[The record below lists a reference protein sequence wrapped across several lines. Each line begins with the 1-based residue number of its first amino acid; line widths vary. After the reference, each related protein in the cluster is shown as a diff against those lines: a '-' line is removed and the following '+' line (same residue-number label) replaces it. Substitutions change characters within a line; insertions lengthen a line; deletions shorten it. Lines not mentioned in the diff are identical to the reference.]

1 MHKLVFSVML
11 YVPLLAQE
19 IQVIDHKIVKDI
31 QPNWPV
37 IINNV
42 LDDSTSF
49 KFLPSLDSVKS
60 ESEGYRV
67 QVLATRY
74 FERAD
79 SLAVIMKNT
88 VSDSVYVDFEAPNYK
103 VRIGD
108 FIDRDSA
115 ESLQQE
121 LMQMGYNSAWI
132 LRARINSQASIIK
145 YKLFVSRQI
154 VVKF

>member
-1 MHKLVFSVML
+1 MHKLVFSIL
-11 YVPLLAQE
+11 LSAPLLAQE
-19 IQVIDHKIVKDI
+19 IHLIDHKIVKDI

-49 KFLPSLDSVKS
+49 EFVLSLDSVQS
-60 ESEGYRV
+60 VSEGYRV

-74 FERAD
+74 FERAG

-103 VRIGD
+103 IRIGD
-108 FIDRDSA
+108 FIDRESA
-115 ESLQQE
+115 ESLQKD
-121 LMQMGYNSAWI
+121 LVQMGYNSAWI
-132 LRARINSQASIIK
+132 LRTRINSQASRIN
-145 YKLFVSRQI
+145 Y
-154 VVKF
+154 

>member
-1 MHKLVFSVML
+1 MHKLAFLILL

-49 KFLPSLDSVKS
+49 ELLLSLDSVQS
-60 ESEGYRV
+60 VSEGYRV

-88 VSDSVYVDFEAPNYK
+88 IRDSVYVDFEAPNYK
-103 VRIGD
+103 VRVGD

-115 ESLQQE
+115 ESLQQD
-121 LMQMGYNSAWI
+121 LVQMGYNSAWI
-132 LRARINSQASIIK
+132 LRSRINSK
-145 YKLFVSRQI
+145 VSG
-154 VVKF
+154 KEY

>member
-1 MHKLVFSVML
+1 MHKLVFLILL
-11 YVPLLAQE
+11 YVPLLTQG
-19 IQVIDHKIVKDI
+19 IQVIEHKIVKDI

-49 KFLPSLDSVKS
+49 EFLLSLDSVQS
-60 ESEGYRV
+60 VSEGYRV

-74 FERAD
+74 FERAE

-115 ESLQQE
+115 ELLQQE
-121 LMQMGYNSAWI
+121 LVQMGYNSAWI
-132 LRARINSQASIIK
+132 LRARINSQASRIN
-145 YKLFVSRQI
+145 Y
-154 VVKF
+154 

>member
-1 MHKLVFSVML
+1 MHKLVFSILL

-19 IQVIDHKIVKDI
+19 IQVINHKIVKDI

-49 KFLPSLDSVKS
+49 EFLLSLDSVQS
-60 ESEGYRV
+60 VSEGYRV

-121 LMQMGYNSAWI
+121 LVQMGYNSAWI
-132 LRARINSQASIIK
+132 LRARINSQASRIN
-145 YKLFVSRQI
+145 Y
-154 VVKF
+154 

>member
-1 MHKLVFSVML
+1 MHKLVFLILL
-11 YVPLLAQE
+11 YVPLLSQE

-49 KFLPSLDSVKS
+49 KFLLSLDSVQS
-60 ESEGYRV
+60 VSEGYRV

-74 FERAD
+74 FERAE

-121 LMQMGYNSAWI
+121 LVQMGYNSAWI
-132 LRARINSQASIIK
+132 LRARINSQASRIN
-145 YKLFVSRQI
+145 Y
-154 VVKF
+154 

>member
-1 MHKLVFSVML
+1 MHKLVFLILL
-11 YVPLLAQE
+11 YVPLLSQE

-49 KFLPSLDSVKS
+49 EFLLSLDSVQS
-60 ESEGYRV
+60 VSEGYRV

-79 SLAVIMKNT
+79 SLAVLMKNT

-103 VRIGD
+103 VRVGD
-108 FIDRDSA
+108 FIDRESA
-115 ESLQQE
+115 ESLQQD
-121 LMQMGYNSAWI
+121 LVQMGYNSAWV
-132 LRARINSQASIIK
+132 LRTRINSQASRIK
-145 YKLFVSRQI
+145 Y
-154 VVKF
+154 

>member
-1 MHKLVFSVML
+1 MHKLVFSILL

-49 KFLPSLDSVKS
+49 EFLFSLDSVQS
-60 ESEGYRV
+60 VSEGYRV

-115 ESLQQE
+115 ESLQQD
-121 LMQMGYNSAWI
+121 LVQMGYNSAWI
-132 LRARINSQASIIK
+132 LRTRINSQASGIN
-145 YKLFVSRQI
+145 Y
-154 VVKF
+154 

>member
-1 MHKLVFSVML
+1 MHKLVFLILL
-11 YVPLLAQE
+11 YVPLLSQE

-49 KFLPSLDSVKS
+49 EFLLSLDSVQS
-60 ESEGYRV
+60 VSEGYRV

-74 FERAD
+74 FERAE

-115 ESLQQE
+115 ELLQQE
-121 LMQMGYNSAWI
+121 LVQMGYNSAWI
-132 LRARINSQASIIK
+132 LRARINSQASRIN
-145 YKLFVSRQI
+145 Y
-154 VVKF
+154 

>member
-1 MHKLVFSVML
+1 MHKLFFLILLSA
-11 YVPLLAQE
+11 PLLAQD

-145 YKLFVSRQI
+145 Y
-154 VVKF
+154 

>member
-1 MHKLVFSVML
+1 MHKLVFSILL
-11 YVPLLAQE
+11 YVPLLSQE

-49 KFLPSLDSVKS
+49 EFLLSLDSVQS
-60 ESEGYRV
+60 VSEGYRV

-74 FERAD
+74 FERAE

-121 LMQMGYNSAWI
+121 LVQMGYNSAWI
-132 LRARINSQASIIK
+132 LRARINSQASRIN
-145 YKLFVSRQI
+145 Y
-154 VVKF
+154 

>member
-1 MHKLVFSVML
+1 M
-11 YVPLLAQE
+11 AQE
-19 IQVIDHKIVKDI
+19 IHVIDHKIVKDI

-49 KFLPSLDSVKS
+49 ELLLSRDSVQS
-60 ESEGYRV
+60 VSEGYRV

-88 VSDSVYVDFEAPNYK
+88 VRDSVYVDFEAPNYK
-103 VRIGD
+103 VRVGD
-108 FIDRDSA
+108 FIDRNSA
-115 ESLQQE
+115 ESLQQD
-121 LMQMGYNSAWI
+121 LVQMGYNSAWI
-132 LRARINSQASIIK
+132 LRSRINSKASGIE
-145 YKLFVSRQI
+145 Y
-154 VVKF
+154 

>member
-1 MHKLVFSVML
+1 MHKLVFSILL

-49 KFLPSLDSVKS
+49 EFVLSLDSVQS
-60 ESEGYRV
+60 VSEGYRV

-79 SLAVIMKNT
+79 SFAIIMKKT
-88 VSDSVYVDFEAPNYK
+88 VSDSVYVDFEATNY
-103 VRIGD
+103 
-108 FIDRDSA
+108 
-115 ESLQQE
+115 
-121 LMQMGYNSAWI
+121 
-132 LRARINSQASIIK
+132 
-145 YKLFVSRQI
+145 
-154 VVKF
+154 

>member
-1 MHKLVFSVML
+1 MHKLVFLILL
-11 YVPLLAQE
+11 YVTIWAQE
-19 IQVIDHKIVKDI
+19 VQVIDHKIVKDI

-49 KFLPSLDSVKS
+49 ELLLSLDSVQS
-60 ESEGYRV
+60 VSEGYRV

-88 VSDSVYVDFEAPNYK
+88 IRDSVYVDFEAPNYK
-103 VRIGD
+103 VRVGD

-115 ESLQQE
+115 ESLQQD
-121 LMQMGYNSAWI
+121 LVQMGYNSAWI
-132 LRARINSQASIIK
+132 LRSRINSK
-145 YKLFVSRQI
+145 VSG
-154 VVKF
+154 KEY

>member
-1 MHKLVFSVML
+1 MHKLVFSILL

-49 KFLPSLDSVKS
+49 EFLLSLDSVKS
-60 ESEGYRV
+60 VSEGYRV

-74 FERAD
+74 YERAD
-79 SLAVIMKNT
+79 SLAVLMKNT

-121 LMQMGYNSAWI
+121 LVQMGYNSAWI
-132 LRARINSQASIIK
+132 LRTRINSQASRIN
-145 YKLFVSRQI
+145 Y
-154 VVKF
+154 

>member
-1 MHKLVFSVML
+1 MHKLVFSIL
-11 YVPLLAQE
+11 LSAPLLAQE

-31 QPNWPV
+31 QPIWPV

-49 KFLPSLDSVKS
+49 ESVILLDLVQSVI
-60 ESEGYRV
+60 EGYRV

-79 SLAVIMKNT
+79 SFAIIMKNT
-88 VSDSVYVDFEAPNYK
+88 VSESVYVDFETPNYK

-108 FIDRDSA
+108 FIERESA
-115 ESLQQE
+115 ESLQQD
-121 LMQMGYNSAWI
+121 LVQMGYNSAWI
-132 LRARINSQASIIK
+132 LRSRINSQASRIK
-145 YKLFVSRQI
+145 Y
-154 VVKF
+154 

>member
-1 MHKLVFSVML
+1 MHKLVFLILL
-11 YVPLLAQE
+11 YVPLLSQE

-49 KFLPSLDSVKS
+49 EFLLSLDSVKS
-60 ESEGYRV
+60 VSEGYRV

-74 FERAD
+74 YERAD
-79 SLAVIMKNT
+79 SLAVLMKNT

-121 LMQMGYNSAWI
+121 LVQMGYNSAWI
-132 LRARINSQASIIK
+132 LRARINSQASRIN
-145 YKLFVSRQI
+145 Y
-154 VVKF
+154 

>member
-1 MHKLVFSVML
+1 MHKLVFLILL
-11 YVPLLAQE
+11 YVPLLSQE

-49 KFLPSLDSVKS
+49 EFLLSLDSVQS
-60 ESEGYRV
+60 VSEGYRV

-115 ESLQQE
+115 ESLQQD
-121 LMQMGYNSAWI
+121 LVQMGYNSAWI
-132 LRARINSQASIIK
+132 LRARINSQASRIN
-145 YKLFVSRQI
+145 Y
-154 VVKF
+154 

>member
-1 MHKLVFSVML
+1 MYKLVFLIQL

-49 KFLPSLDSVKS
+49 ELLLSLDSVQS
-60 ESEGYRV
+60 VSEGYRV

-88 VSDSVYVDFEAPNYK
+88 VRDSGYVDFEAPNYK
-103 VRIGD
+103 VRVGD

-115 ESLQQE
+115 ESLQQD
-121 LMQMGYNSAWI
+121 LVQMGYNSAWI
-132 LRARINSQASIIK
+132 LRSRINSKASGIE
-145 YKLFVSRQI
+145 Y
-154 VVKF
+154 

>member
-1 MHKLVFSVML
+1 MHKLVFSILL

-19 IQVIDHKIVKDI
+19 IHVIDHKIVKDI

-49 KFLPSLDSVKS
+49 EFVLSLDSVQS
-60 ESEGYRV
+60 VSEGYRV

-115 ESLQQE
+115 ESLQKE
-121 LMQMGYNSAWI
+121 LVQMG
-132 LRARINSQASIIK
+132 
-145 YKLFVSRQI
+145 
-154 VVKF
+154 

>member
-1 MHKLVFSVML
+1 MHKLVFSILL

-49 KFLPSLDSVKS
+49 EFLLSLDSVKS
-60 ESEGYRV
+60 VSEGYRV

-74 FERAD
+74 YERAD
-79 SLAVIMKNT
+79 SLAVLMKNT

-103 VRIGD
+103 VRVGD
-108 FIDRDSA
+108 FIDRESA
-115 ESLQQE
+115 ESLQQD
-121 LMQMGYNSAWI
+121 LVQMGYNSAWI
-132 LRARINSQASIIK
+132 LRTRINSQASRIN
-145 YKLFVSRQI
+145 Y
-154 VVKF
+154 

>member
-1 MHKLVFSVML
+1 MHKLVFSILL
-11 YVPLLAQE
+11 YVSLLAQE

-49 KFLPSLDSVKS
+49 EFLLSLDSVQS
-60 ESEGYRV
+60 VSEGYRV

-108 FIDRDSA
+108 FIDRNSA
-115 ESLQQE
+115 ESLQQD
-121 LMQMGYNSAWI
+121 LVQMGYNSAWI
-132 LRARINSQASIIK
+132 LRTRINSQDSGIN
-145 YKLFVSRQI
+145 Y
-154 VVKF
+154 

>member
-1 MHKLVFSVML
+1 MHKLVFLILL
-11 YVPLLAQE
+11 YVPLLTQE

-31 QPNWPV
+31 EPNWPV

-49 KFLPSLDSVKS
+49 EFFLSLDSVQFI
-60 ESEGYRV
+60 SEGYRV

-74 FERAD
+74 YERAD
-79 SLAVIMKNT
+79 SLAVLMKNT

-108 FIDRDSA
+108 FINRDSA
-115 ESLQQE
+115 ESLQKD
-121 LMQMGYNSAWI
+121 LVQMGYYSAWI
-132 LRARINSQASIIK
+132 LRTRINSQASRII
-145 YKLFVSRQI
+145 Y
-154 VVKF
+154 

>member
-1 MHKLVFSVML
+1 MHKLAFLILL

-49 KFLPSLDSVKS
+49 EFLLSLDSVQS
-60 ESEGYRV
+60 VSEGYRV

-121 LMQMGYNSAWI
+121 LVQMGYNSAWI
-132 LRARINSQASIIK
+132 LRARINSQASRIN
-145 YKLFVSRQI
+145 Y
-154 VVKF
+154 

>member
-1 MHKLVFSVML
+1 MYKLVFSILL
-11 YVPLLAQE
+11 YAPLLAQE

-49 KFLPSLDSVKS
+49 EFLLSLDSVQS
-60 ESEGYRV
+60 VSEGYRV

-108 FIDRDSA
+108 FIERDSA

-121 LMQMGYNSAWI
+121 LVQMGYNSAWI
-132 LRARINSQASIIK
+132 LRARINSQASRIN
-145 YKLFVSRQI
+145 Y
-154 VVKF
+154 

>member
-1 MHKLVFSVML
+1 MYKLVFLIQL

-49 KFLPSLDSVKS
+49 ELLLSLDSVQS
-60 ESEGYRV
+60 VSEGYRV

-88 VSDSVYVDFEAPNYK
+88 VRDSVYVDFEAPNYK
-103 VRIGD
+103 VRVGD
-108 FIDRDSA
+108 FIDRNSA
-115 ESLQQE
+115 ESLQQD
-121 LMQMGYNSAWI
+121 LVKMGYNSAWI
-132 LRARINSQASIIK
+132 LRSRINSKASGIE
-145 YKLFVSRQI
+145 Y
-154 VVKF
+154 

>member
-1 MHKLVFSVML
+1 MHKLAFLILL
-11 YVPLLAQE
+11 YVPLVAQE

-49 KFLPSLDSVKS
+49 ELLLSRDSVQS
-60 ESEGYRV
+60 VSEGYRV

-88 VSDSVYVDFEAPNYK
+88 VRDSVYVDFEAPNYK
-103 VRIGD
+103 VRVGD
-108 FIDRDSA
+108 FIDRNSA
-115 ESLQQE
+115 ESLQQD
-121 LMQMGYNSAWI
+121 LVQMGYNSAWI
-132 LRARINSQASIIK
+132 LRSRINSKASGIE
-145 YKLFVSRQI
+145 Y
-154 VVKF
+154 

>member
-1 MHKLVFSVML
+1 MHKLGFSILL
-11 YVPLLAQE
+11 YAPLLAQE
-19 IQVIDHKIVKDI
+19 IQVIDHKIGKDI

-42 LDDSTSF
+42 LDASTSF
-49 KFLPSLDSVKS
+49 EFLLSLDSVQS
-60 ESEGYRV
+60 VSEGYRV

-74 FERAD
+74 FERAE

-108 FIDRDSA
+108 FIERDSA

-121 LMQMGYNSAWI
+121 LVQMGYNSAWI
-132 LRARINSQASIIK
+132 LRARINSQASRIN
-145 YKLFVSRQI
+145 Y
-154 VVKF
+154 

>member
-1 MHKLVFSVML
+1 MHKLVFSILL

-31 QPNWPV
+31 QPIWPV

-49 KFLPSLDSVKS
+49 ESVISLDSVQFVT
-60 ESEGYRV
+60 EGYRV

-79 SLAVIMKNT
+79 SFAIIMKNT
-88 VSDSVYVDFEAPNYK
+88 VSDSVYVDFETPNYK

-108 FIDRDSA
+108 FIERESA
-115 ESLQQE
+115 ESLQQD
-121 LMQMGYNSAWI
+121 LVQMGYNSAWI
-132 LRARINSQASIIK
+132 LRTRINSQASGIN
-145 YKLFVSRQI
+145 Y
-154 VVKF
+154 

>member
-1 MHKLVFSVML
+1 MHKLVFSILL

-19 IQVIDHKIVKDI
+19 IQVIDQKIVKDI

-49 KFLPSLDSVKS
+49 EFLLSLDSVQS
-60 ESEGYRV
+60 VSEGYRV

-74 FERAD
+74 FERAE

-108 FIDRDSA
+108 FIDRNSA
-115 ESLQQE
+115 ESLQQD
-121 LMQMGYNSAWI
+121 LVQMGYDSAWI
-132 LRARINSQASIIK
+132 LRTRINSQ
-145 YKLFVSRQI
+145 VSRI
-154 VVKF
+154 NY

>member
-1 MHKLVFSVML
+1 MHNLVFLILL

-31 QPNWPV
+31 QPIWPV

-49 KFLPSLDSVKS
+49 ESVISLDSVQS
-60 ESEGYRV
+60 VIEGYRV

-79 SLAVIMKNT
+79 SFAIVMKNT
-88 VSDSVYVDFEAPNYK
+88 VSDSVYVDFETPNYK

-108 FIDRDSA
+108 FIERESA
-115 ESLQQE
+115 ESLQQD
-121 LMQMGYNSAWI
+121 LVQMGYNSAWI
-132 LRARINSQASIIK
+132 LRSRINSQASRIK
-145 YKLFVSRQI
+145 Y
-154 VVKF
+154 

>member
-1 MHKLVFSVML
+1 MHKLVFLILL
-11 YVPLLAQE
+11 YVPLLSQE
-19 IQVIDHKIVKDI
+19 IQVIDHKMVKDI

-49 KFLPSLDSVKS
+49 EFLLSLDSVQS
-60 ESEGYRV
+60 VSEGYRV

-74 FERAD
+74 FERAE

-88 VSDSVYVDFEAPNYK
+88 VSDSVYVDFEAPIYK

-108 FIDRDSA
+108 FIDRNSA
-115 ESLQQE
+115 VSLQQE
-121 LMQMGYNSAWI
+121 LVQMGYNSAWI
-132 LRARINSQASIIK
+132 LRARINSQASRIN
-145 YKLFVSRQI
+145 Y
-154 VVKF
+154 

>member
-1 MHKLVFSVML
+1 MHKLVFSILL

-49 KFLPSLDSVKS
+49 EFLVSLDSVQS
-60 ESEGYRV
+60 VSEGYRV

-74 FERAD
+74 FERAE

-121 LMQMGYNSAWI
+121 LVQMGYNSAWI
-132 LRARINSQASIIK
+132 LRARINSQASRIN
-145 YKLFVSRQI
+145 Y
-154 VVKF
+154 

>member
-1 MHKLVFSVML
+1 MCIRDR
-11 YVPLLAQE
+11 E
-19 IQVIDHKIVKDI
+19 IQIIDHKIVKDI
-31 QPNWPV
+31 RPNWPV

-49 KFLPSLDSVKS
+49 EFLLSLDSVQAV
-60 ESEGYRV
+60 SEGYRV

-132 LRARINSQASIIK
+132 LRARINSQASRIK
-145 YKLFVSRQI
+145 Y
-154 VVKF
+154 

>member
-1 MHKLVFSVML
+1 MHKLVFSILL

-49 KFLPSLDSVKS
+49 EFLLSLDSVQS
-60 ESEGYRV
+60 VSEGYRV

-108 FIDRDSA
+108 FIDRNSA

-121 LMQMGYNSAWI
+121 LVQMGYNSAWI
-132 LRARINSQASIIK
+132 LRTRINSQASRIN
-145 YKLFVSRQI
+145 Y
-154 VVKF
+154 